1 MSSGH
6 RKYEYTQHKS
16 ITSANGQKDTTQD
29 KLNVQ
34 NQASHQKDGELMR
47 TSPTPSL
54 RKGMTT
60 SKHNNPFK
68 LINGQKQQHTSLQRS
83 GGSTSKI
90 NGSGGGRGGAAS
102 LVGKK
107 MMSFIERRQIY
118 LNSNIALNSTERSD
132 AAKDP
137 ESAQPVHVKK
147 FNLDSTEKI
156 AQAQAETVTNS
167 PSKFDLMKKTSPRQP
182 AQGTVKKQAA
192 AAEAFKT
199 HKSHQ

>member
-1 MSSGH
+1 MSSSH

-16 ITSANGQKDTTQD
+16 IISANGQKDTSQD
-29 KLNVQ
+29 KQNVQ
-34 NQASHQKDGELMR
+34 KLASQQKEGEMRR

-54 RKGMTT
+54 KKGLTA
-60 SKHNNPFK
+60 SKHSNLFK

-102 LVGKK
+102 LVGQK
-107 MMSFIERRQIY
+107 MMSFVERRQIY
-118 LNSNIALNSTERSD
+118 LNSNIALNPTERSD
-132 AAKDP
+132 AVKDA
-137 ESAQPVHVKK
+137 ESGQPVHVKK
-147 FNLDSTEKI
+147 FNLDSAEKV
-156 AQAQAETVTNS
+156 AQAHAETVTSS

-192 AAEAFKT
+192 AVEAFKT